1 MDHLG
6 LEDDQQEKLRQFTDI
21 TQEHD
26 REVAI
31 GTLASLNWNLEQAI
45 EAHLM
50 QEDMNQDDDPEIVEQ
65 IPARSILHQNPRVA
79 EVGGAHFG
87 RIVNNQFILD
97 DDDDDVIVDVGS
109 EMPSTR
115 GRRRGRPAASA
126 ASAQDEMTVDNQVKR
141 LRIDDDQQRDNGKA
155 TSSNKRGAAIPRQKR
170 GQAEPTTS
178 GSSSGATSTSA
189 TSSSTATRRHTRA
202 NPAPQEPA
210 HPEPAR
216 HQNGIL
222 TSSRQNQS
230 RRHAPAAPIAPVV
243 IDSDEDDDSMI
254 VYDDEGDNHQNEP
267 MDNNEIAPRAGVQ
280 NGRVPMIPD
289 GYSSV
294 PDALRNFVAIFAD
307 RFCATPATQAFMP
320 PFYTD
325 TLPNALK
332 EAFEH
337 PNSELR
343 RPLVFYI
350 NHDRSIA
357 ANIFASQV
365 MCSEAVSSLIRHQ
378 YILFPWDISSDSNL
392 MNFLEFLQASNMGDV
407 RTIIQRLAMHKVEA
421 FPMMAIVIRERNSYR
436 LVDYCKGTDTAD
448 QVLEKLLAGVD
459 EYSNVRLN
467 EASER
472 REREE
477 REAIRS
483 QQEAEYKASLEAD
496 KARMEAKQK
505 EIDEQRAEEERRQ
518 KEQDDEV
525 MRRQMVAS
533 TLPEE
538 PPVDSPPGEILNVK
552 FRLPEGGQD
561 MRRFRRAE
569 SIQTLIDY
577 LSSKGFSPDKYK
589 YFNSDFPKKE
599 ITRHFPDLSANFID
613 SKWPARE
620 QIFVEEI

>member
-1 MDHLG
+1 MIYAILTLYG
-6 LEDDQQEKLRQFTDI
+6 NVFGDI

-97 DDDDDVIVDVGS
+97 EDDDDVIVDVG
-109 EMPSTR
+109 
-115 GRRRGRPAASA
+115 A
-126 ASAQDEMTVDNQVKR
+126 
-141 LRIDDDQQRDNGKA
+141 GK
-155 TSSNKRGAAIPRQKR
+155 QR

-189 TSSSTATRRHTRA
+189 SSSSTATRRHTRA

-230 RRHAPAAPIAPVV
+230 SRRHAPAAVPVAPVV

-307 RFCATPATQAFMP
+307 RFCATPATQFQAFMP

-407 RTIIQRLAMHKVEA
+407 RNIIQRLAVHKVEA

-561 MRRFRRAE
+561 MRRFRRVE